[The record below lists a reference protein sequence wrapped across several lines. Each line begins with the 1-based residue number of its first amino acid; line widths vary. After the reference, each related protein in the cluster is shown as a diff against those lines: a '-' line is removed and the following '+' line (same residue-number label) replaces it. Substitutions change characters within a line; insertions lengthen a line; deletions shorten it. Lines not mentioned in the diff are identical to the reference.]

1 MIESYV
7 SLKAL
12 ASVTQVNRKPVK
24 SKLGQCSVMNLFGC
38 FVILSHDG
46 THCASTVNS

>member
-24 SKLGQCSVMNLFGC
+24 SKVGQY
-38 FVILSHDG
+38 FVLY
-46 THCASTVNS
+46 